1 MPKNVAKSVV
11 KSAAKAATK
20 TTAKAAAK
28 AAARRT
34 GAKPR
39 DLSPHKLKA
48 ALDPRRI
55 PYADSRDIPKKDTY
69 AQFQPRATQAL
80 SLALAISGNEHNV
93 YLAGDS
99 NLGRTYFARGFLA
112 PAAGR
117 LPTPPDWI
125 YVHNFEDPDRPLAV
139 SLPAGQGRKL
149 KGAQAKAMAEI
160 RSEIIARFDQEA
172 YHKKHELLLKR
183 FNKRRDILFGQ
194 MENTASK
201 NGFTLEMDDQ
211 GGLTLTPLLDG
222 KIVAGPDFERLE
234 PGLRKRLKAKGDALL
249 CKIGGILRRINQT
262 EQGLRTDEL
271 DLHREIAKGALSEHL
286 GWLRENYSQ
295 IPKLAAYYDALEADV
310 LANIEHFLPRENP
323 PHQQGQLPPY
333 SQEPPPI
340 ADDFFTRYEVNL
352 FVDNGQT
359 KGAPVVVEDHPTSF
373 NLLGSIEREAE
384 MGALYT
390 DFTLI
395 RPGAVHRANHG
406 FLILNMEDL
415 LSNPTSWEG
424 LLRAL
429 RLGKARIEDPVDPD
443 QVRARTIEPEP
454 IPLQLRVVVVGTD
467 ENYEA
472 LLYHDDRF
480 AKFFKLKAH
489 LQDTAPRNA
498 ANIER
503 FLLVLG
509 RIIEEARLLPFDRE
523 ALAGLVDFASRLAE
537 DQRKLSLFFPLV
549 RERMIEASALAGM
562 AGQGMVDATRLA
574 EAVAAHDFRANLF
587 EEEFMADYDREVI
600 KVATGGWA
608 VGRANG
614 LSVTLF
620 GDYEFGLPHHISC
633 TVGVGHG
640 GILDLEREAQLGGPI
655 HTKGMMIIKSYLVRL
670 FAQDKPIVLT
680 GSLCFEQSYAGVEGD
695 SASGAELAALLSALS
710 GAPINLAFAF
720 TGAVSQSG
728 TVMAVGAVNR
738 KIEGFF
744 EVCRRRGLTGEQ
756 GVLIPADN
764 AVNLMLKDEILE
776 AVRRGRFHIHPVATI
791 EEAMRILTG
800 LPAGERGKSGRFP
813 EGTLYRRV
821 DERLAELARLAG
833 KRERR

>member
-1 MPKNVAKSVV
+1 MPKTAV
-11 KSAAKAATK
+11 KSAIKPAAKAARPK
-20 TTAKAAAK
+20 AK
-28 AAARRT
+28 AAARKT
-34 GAKPR
+34 AAKPR
-39 DLSPHKLKA
+39 ELAAHKLKA

-55 PYADSRDIPKKDTY
+55 PYRDSREIPGRDPF

-80 SLALAISGNEHNV
+80 SLSLVIAGNEHNV
-93 YLAGDS
+93 YLAGDA
-99 NLGRTYFARGFLA
+99 NLGRSYFARAFLT
-112 PAAGR
+112 PAAAK

-125 YVHNFEDPDRPLAV
+125 YVHNFADPDRPLAV
-139 SLPAGQGRKL
+139 SLPAGEGRKL
-149 KGAQAKAMAEI
+149 KTAQAKALAEI
-160 RSEIIARFDQEA
+160 RSEILARFDQDA

-183 FNKRRDILFGQ
+183 FNKRRDTLFGQ
-194 MENTASK
+194 MESTASR
-201 NGFTLEMDDQ
+201 NGFALEMDDQ

-249 CKIGGILRRINQT
+249 GKIGGFLRRINQT

-271 DLHREIAKGALSEHL
+271 DLHREIAKAALAEHL
-286 GWLRENYSQ
+286 GWLRENYGHVER
-295 IPKLAAYYDALEADV
+295 LRTYYDALDADV
-310 LANIEHFLPRENP
+310 LANIEHFLPRETP
-323 PHQQGQLPPY
+323 PHPQSQPPPY
-333 SQEPPPI
+333 SQEPAPV
-340 ADDFFTRYEVNL
+340 ADDFFTRYEINL

-359 KGAPVVVEDHPTSF
+359 RGAPVVVEDHPTPF

-406 FLILNMEDL
+406 FLILNVEDL
-415 LSNPTSWEG
+415 LANPPSWEG

-429 RLGKARIEDPVDPD
+429 RLGKARIEDPMDPE

-454 IPLQLRVVVVGTD
+454 IPLTLRVVVIGTD
-467 ENYEA
+467 ENYEN

-480 AKFFKLKAH
+480 GKFFKLKAH
-489 LQDTAPRNA
+489 LQHTAPRNA
-498 ANIER
+498 ANVER
-503 FLLVLG
+503 FLLALG
-509 RIIEEARLLPFDRE
+509 RIIEEAALLPFGRE
-523 ALAGLVDFASRLAE
+523 ALAGLVDFSSRLAE
-537 DQRKLSLFFPLV
+537 DQKKLSLHFPLV
-549 RERMIEASALAGM
+549 RERMIEASTLAALAGETV
-562 AGQGMVDATRLA
+562 VDAKRLA
-574 EAVAAHDFRANLF
+574 EAVAARDFRANLF

-600 KVATGGWA
+600 KVATGGFA

-614 LSVTLF
+614 LSVTFF
-620 GDYEFGLPHHISC
+620 GDYEFGLPHQISC
-633 TVGVGHG
+633 TAGVGHG

-670 FAQDKPIVLT
+670 FAQDRPIVLT

-720 TGAVSQSG
+720 TGAIGQSG
-728 TVMAVGAVNR
+728 AVMAVGAVNR

-756 GVLIPADN
+756 GVLVPADN
-764 AVNLMLKDEILE
+764 AINLMLKDEVVE

-821 DERLAELARLAG
+821 DERLAELARLAEKG
-833 KRERR
+833 RKRA